1 MSSNI
6 QPLIPG
12 SIYHVFNRAVGNE
25 NLFRKEEDYYKW
37 IEYFKKYVIPFCE
50 LYAYCLLPNHYHF
63 LLRINFDSTAIC
75 FSKAMSDA
83 ANSFCKWYN
92 KEYKR
97 KGSLFIRPF
106 KRKLIED
113 DHQLAWTT
121 WYIHRNPM
129 HHGYTNDWPCWKFSS
144 FQVFFTEKPTS
155 LSRDFILDFFGNK
168 EELLKQHVL
177 NANEAIINL
186 IAIE

>member
-6 QPLIPG
+6 QPLYPG
-12 SIYHVFNRAVGNE
+12 SIYHVFNRAIGNE
-25 NLFRKEEDYYKW
+25 KLFMKEEDHFEW
-37 IEYFKKYVIPFCE
+37 IKYIKKYVLPLSE

-63 LLRINFDSTAIC
+63 LLRVNHDTSASL
-75 FSKAMSDA
+75 FSKGMSDA

-92 KEYKR
+92 RQYKR
-97 KGSLFIRPF
+97 KGGLFIKPF

-129 HHGYTNDWPCWKFSS
+129 HHGYTNDWSNWKFSS
-144 FQVFFTEKPTS
+144 FQMFFSEKPTS
-155 LSRDFILDFFGNK
+155 LSRNFILAFFGNK
-168 EELLKQHVL
+168 EELLKQHTL
-177 NANEAIINL
+177 NANDTIVNL

>member
-12 SIYHVFNRAVGNE
+12 SIYHIFNRAVGNE
-25 NLFRKEEDYYKW
+25 KLFHKEEDHFQW
-37 IEYFKKYVIPFCE
+37 IEYLKKYLLPLCE
-50 LYAYCLLPNHYHF
+50 LYAYCLLPNHYHL
-63 LLRINFDSTAIC
+63 LLRLNHDIPAIC

-92 KEYKR
+92 KKYNR

-113 DHQLAWTT
+113 DYQLAWTT

-129 HHGYTNDWPCWKFSS
+129 HHGYCKDWSTWKFSS
-144 FQVFFTEKPTS
+144 FQTFFSEKPTS
-155 LSRDFILDFFGNK
+155 LEKNFILDFFGNK
-168 EELLKQHVL
+168 EELLKQHYL
-177 NANEAIINL
+177 NANEAMVKL

>member
-1 MSSNI
+1 VIILYGVES
-6 QPLIPG
+6 
-12 SIYHVFNRAVGNE
+12 
-25 NLFRKEEDYYKW
+25 
-37 IEYFKKYVIPFCE
+37 FKKYVLPFCE
-50 LYAYCLLPNHYHF
+50 LYAYCILPNHYHL
-63 LLRINFDSTAIC
+63 LLRIKFDIDAAC

-92 KEYKR
+92 KEYNR

-129 HHGYTNDWPCWKFSS
+129 HHGYCNNWALWKFSS
-144 FQVFFTEKPTS
+144 FQMFFTQKPTS
-155 LSRDFILDFFGNK
+155 LRRDFILEFFGIRKNY
-168 EELLKQHVL
+168 
-177 NANEAIINL
+177 
-186 IAIE
+186 